1 MEETPQKGEYV
12 VIFSATG
19 EFSKKS
25 PHYGLVGIAIDD
37 VIIDIDNKV
46 VSTPAYML
54 GPGVAD
60 VKKGIFKL
68 VDRVIQMTH

>member
-1 MEETPQKGEYV
+1 MV
-12 VIFSATG
+12 
-19 EFSKKS
+19 
-25 PHYGLVGIAIDD
+25 DM
-37 VIIDIDNKV
+37 DNKV

-68 VDRVIQMTH
+68 VDRILQMTD

>member
-1 MEETPQKGEYV
+1 VDDIV
-12 VIFSATG
+12 V
-19 EFSKKS
+19 
-25 PHYGLVGIAIDD
+25 DM
-37 VIIDIDNKV
+37 DNKV

-68 VDRVIQMTH
+68 VDRVLQMTD